1 MNLIETTLMSKNKN
15 KIDVVY
21 STDPDFQYK
30 YEDTEEYL
38 ETPLPNKQKLYISLD
53 KKNRNGKIV
62 TIISNFIGKT
72 EDLNNLEKILKT
84 KCGTG
89 GSSKDGEIIIQGDF
103 RDKVEKILNELAYKT
118 IRKG

>member
-1 MNLIETTLMSKNKN
+1 MNNKKNRINIVFSTNPEFKYQFENENTEPDTL
-15 KIDVVY
+15 
-21 STDPDFQYK
+21 PP
-30 YEDTEEYL
+30 E
-38 ETPLPNKQKLYISLD
+38 KQKLYLSLD

-62 TIISNFIGKT
+62 TIISNFIGKQD
-72 EDLNNLEKILKT
+72 DLINLEKLLKT

-103 RDKVEKILNELAYKT
+103 RDKIEHILNQLGYKT